1 MLLIICCFISSPSNE
16 FWNGYEIESF
26 DIISHDDISQDM
38 EDSHSGMSQA
48 ADFEWSKAMSY
59 VDDFSSD
66 IGSPSRKISQPPA
79 TATATADIG
88 TKKKDAEF
96 RVPLGRLI
104 RECGVRKDTKK
115 APAKRHARE
124 HARAPN
130 IRQRDR
136 WREQS
141 VSRARDYLVS
151 SKRRAVGLPPVRQ
164 SPADGSQFQV
174 PNMMPPSKLRE
185 VYRSGRSLFSQPQQP
200 VPPLFP
206 DDRRTGIVSS
216 TNATWIQQSIYVR
229 VTLLI

>member
-66 IGSPSRKISQPPA
+66 IGSPSRKISQPP
-79 TATATADIG
+79 ATATADIG